1 MRERKNVY
9 LFKSKDLKVRY
20 GQWKKQFGRL
30 RASVGVCVWVWV
42 REREIELYTKKKK
55 TEDELKWFD
64 DNDAQK
70 RS

>member
-9 LFKSKDLKVRY
+9 LFKTKDLRVRD

-30 RASVGVCVWVWV
+30 RASVG
-42 REREIELYTKKKK
+42 EREIEFYTKKKKK

-64 DNDAQK
+64 DDDAHK